1 MFIPSLTKIP
11 CYFTYTSGKLVD
23 LLEIMEEENPADELL
38 KTALSKVD
46 DILASRYEI
55 VRNQLRDSES
65 PRAEED
71 DEMLESHV
79 A

>member
-1 MFIPSLTKIP
+1 
-11 CYFTYTSGKLVD
+11 
-23 LLEIMEEENPADELL
+23 MEEENPADELL